1 MKRFNL
7 VSRGTEIQHVGQLL
21 VHAVKS
27 HSSTGGIVSRR
38 E

>member
-1 MKRFNL
+1 MERFNL
-7 VSRGTEIQHVGQLL
+7 IFRGTEMQHVGQLL

-27 HSSTGGIVSRR
+27 HSSGVIVSQR